1 MTEELTIETI
11 HENEPEL
18 RSNNAVANPTNE
30 AHENETPAINIKDIP
45 LKRICELTEQEKK
58 ALYDASKRNEYSD
71 YYDIKP
77 FANGNYRIIKKK
89 PTSFRAK
96 AIASNGEV
104 DVETPK
110 GNQKVYM
117 SNDQLVWMHLM
128 DLESKYNK
136 LYAKHKKLKRKYND
150 LYIEDADIGD
160 TGYNQNNE
168 TFEEPIRE
176 TPRNE
181 VPRNEAPTTQAE
193 YTFNEQPVSTSFGLP
208 RGGAGWRAMLMQKGR
223 A

>member
-11 HENEPEL
+11 HENEPN
-18 RSNNAVANPTNE
+18 STNE
-30 AHENETPAINIKDIP
+30 AQENEPRSEAPTTTLPAINIKDIP

-176 TPRNE
+176 TP
-181 VPRNEAPTTQAE
+181 TTQAE

>member
-11 HENEPEL
+11 HENEP
-18 RSNNAVANPTNE
+18 NPTNE
-30 AHENETPAINIKDIP
+30 APENTPPAINIKDIP

-89 PTSFRAK
+89 PPSFRAK

-160 TGYNQNNE
+160 INNNE
-168 TFEEPIRE
+168 TFGEPIRE
-176 TPRNE
+176 T
-181 VPRNEAPTTQAE
+181 PRNEAPTTQAE
-193 YTFNEQPVSTSFGLP
+193 YTFNEQPISTSFGVP

>member
-11 HENEPEL
+11 HENEP
-18 RSNNAVANPTNE
+18 NPTNE
-30 AHENETPAINIKDIP
+30 APENTPPAINIKDIP

-89 PTSFRAK
+89 PPSFRAK

-160 TGYNQNNE
+160 INNNE
-168 TFEEPIRE
+168 TFGEPIRE

-181 VPRNEAPTTQAE
+181 APATQAE
-193 YTFNEQPVSTSFGLP
+193 YTFNEQPISTSFGVP

>member
-11 HENEPEL
+11 HENEP
-18 RSNNAVANPTNE
+18 NPTNE
-30 AHENETPAINIKDIP
+30 APENTPPAINIKDIP

-89 PTSFRAK
+89 PPSFRAK

-160 TGYNQNNE
+160 INNNE
-168 TFEEPIRE
+168 TFGEPIRE
-176 TPRNE
+176 TFGEPRASA
-181 VPRNEAPTTQAE
+181 PRNEAPTELCSNNIVATQAE
-193 YTFNEQPVSTSFGLP
+193 YTFNEQPISTSFGVP